1 MTVGPFAGWS
11 DRAKRVLAL
20 AQEEAVRLRHNYIG
34 TEHVMLGL
42 LRSDAPAVR
51 QSLVPFGLSIES
63 AREKIAAITPPGS
76 EPATGEQALT
86 PRTKTIVELAR
97 TEAPPGDSVEPE
109 HILLALLEEGGGIG
123 AEVLSSLGA
132 TADRIR
138 RQLKKR

>member
-34 TEHVMLGL
+34 TEHV
-42 LRSDAPAVR
+42 APAVR

-109 HILLALLEEGGGIG
+109 HILLALLDEGGGIG
-123 AEVLSSLGA
+123 AQVLSSLGA

-138 RQLKKR
+138 KQLKKR

>member
-42 LRSDAPAVR
+42 LRSD
-51 QSLVPFGLSIES
+51 VPFGLSIES

-109 HILLALLEEGGGIG
+109 HILLALLDEGGGIG
-123 AEVLSSLGA
+123 AQVLSSLGA

-138 RQLKKR
+138 KQLKKR

>member
-63 AREKIAAITPPGS
+63 AREKIAGS

-109 HILLALLEEGGGIG
+109 HILLALLDEGGGIG
-123 AEVLSSLGA
+123 AQVLSSLGA

-138 RQLKKR
+138 KQLKKR

>member
-97 TEAPPGDSVEPE
+97 TEAPPGDSVE
-109 HILLALLEEGGGIG
+109 A
-123 AEVLSSLGA
+123 
-132 TADRIR
+132 
-138 RQLKKR
+138 

>member
-20 AQEEAVRLRHNYIG
+20 AQEEAVRLRHNYIA

-63 AREKIAAITPPGS
+63 AREKVAAITPPGT

-86 PRTKTIVELAR
+86 PRKTIVERAR

-109 HILLALLEEGGGIG
+109 HILLALLDEGGGIG
-123 AEVLSSLGA
+123 AQVLSSLGA

-138 RQLKKR
+138 KQLKKR